1 MLVPDHVEINDIILV
16 YQFSVTIFLNYIFK
30 LVDFMDMVVNADSEV
45 GFASN
50 MVLYTLML
58 GIFDESLDD
67 ICPIIGL
74 ARVNMLIH
82 LMLIAV
88 PWV

>member
-1 MLVPDHVEINDIILV
+1 
-16 YQFSVTIFLNYIFK
+16 
-30 LVDFMDMVVNADSEV
+30 MDMDVNADSEV
-45 GFASN
+45 DFASN
-50 MVLYTLML
+50 MVLYTLMQ
-58 GIFDESLDD
+58 GIFGESLDD
-67 ICPIIGL
+67 SCPIIGP

>member
-1 MLVPDHVEINDIILV
+1 MLVPDHVEINDVILV
-16 YQFSVTIFLNYIFK
+16 YRFSVMIFLNFI
-30 LVDFMDMVVNADSEV
+30 LVDFIDMVVNADSEV

-50 MVLYTLML
+50 IVLYTLTL
-58 GIFDESLDD
+58 DIFGESLDD